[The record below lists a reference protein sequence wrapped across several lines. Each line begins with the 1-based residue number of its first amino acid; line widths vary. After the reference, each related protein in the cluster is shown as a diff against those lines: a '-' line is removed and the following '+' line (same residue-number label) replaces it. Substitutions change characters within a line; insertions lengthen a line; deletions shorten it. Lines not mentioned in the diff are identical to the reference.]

1 MIKKISFIYR
11 QYLLGHPVLA
21 LLFLAVILAIS
32 ATNIKNFTLDAS
44 ADTLI
49 LEDDQDLK
57 VFRNITERYQS
68 SDFMILTLTDKN
80 KNIFSSDTL
89 RLIDTLSKEISAVEN
104 IDSVTSITNI
114 PLVTSSN
121 KPLTELINNIPN
133 ILSEDVD
140 KNRAREE
147 ILTSPIYKD
156 LVISSD
162 AKTTAMQLVIKKNE
176 SLSNALKQRNL
187 FFEKYKKDQSFENQY
202 SLAKTKYQSLAER
215 EKQKVKLLIEE
226 IRKIQSSY
234 SNDRY
239 EIRLGGIPMITDD
252 MITFIKNDLINL
264 NLREVFPSGHDE
276 IVALQEHNGFL
287 VIFCKNS
294 IIIYSG
300 AEGNPNADT
309 FKLHDIIDGVGC
321 IARDSVQHT
330 GTDIVFL
337 SDSGVRSLGRLIQ
350 EKSLPMRDISKNIR
364 SDLLRLVNDEK
375 VSNEDLSTITS
386 VYSPDEAFYLLTL
399 PKNTTT
405 FCFDARGALPDG
417 SLRVT
422 TWSDPIALCYTIRH
436 DGSLVMGRQ
445 GGIYQ
450 YKGFSDKVCKE
461 VNSALTYVS
470 QTYLLSYFS
479 NPLDFGNSTNLKF
492 LKKFKMI
499 IIGDSS
505 AESTLNWG
513 YDYSDAYSKQTFIP
527 TTINAKTAFFGISE
541 YGISSA
547 DAPTGATPD
556 FSLELIDPADP
567 SQGTQA
573 TTALSVEYSGGTE
586 IQTPS
591 VHGTGHGTV
600 VTVGLESTINGAE
613 FSIQRIDIN
622 VLFGRVI

>member
-1 MIKKISFIYR
+1 MAQAIKQITIQAPGFLGLNSEDSPIGLDPNFSSIANNCVIDKLGRIGARKGSVSINQENSTHASIKVETVFESLDDSGTKIVFSAGNNKIYK
-11 QYLLGHPVLA
+11 G
-21 LLFLAVILAIS
+21 
-32 ATNIKNFTLDAS
+32 TT
-44 ADTLI
+44 
-49 LEDDQDLK
+49 
-57 VFRNITERYQS
+57 
-68 SDFMILTLTDKN
+68 TLTDITPSGYTITAN
-80 KNIFSSDTL
+80 KWKVVNFNNHVYFFQRGHEPLVYTDVGTQGLKPMSQ
-89 RLIDTLSKEISAVEN
+89 
-104 IDSVTSITNI
+104 ITNYQA
-114 PLVTSSN
+114 PNLPGNTTSPYQAN
-121 KPLTELINNIPN
+121 EALGAFGRIWVADINN
-133 ILSEDVD
+133 D
-140 KNRAREE
+140 KQTVYWSNFLVGHQWTFDS
-147 ILTSPIYKD
+147 INSPT
-156 LVISSD
+156 VGS
-162 AKTTAMQLVIKKNE
+162 
-176 SLSNALKQRNL
+176 
-187 FFEKYKKDQSFENQY
+187 
-202 SLAKTKYQSLAER
+202 
-215 EKQKVKLLIEE
+215 
-226 IRKIQSSY
+226 
-234 SNDRY
+234 
-239 EIRLGGIPMITDD
+239 
-252 MITFIKNDLINL
+252 L